1 MKENRKPAWAISCI
15 IIIILITMW
24 TGTLMRDKDSLVE
37 NIQDIF
43 IKYIVDAGMSNID
56 IVKLSQSDNDAS
68 FQWKMIFDACPF
80 MTYLVENSGD
90 IDKKSMQGS
99 KSLSSIYPGYRSRNF
114 LWSGAGNDMA
124 VTNRLF
130 ENSDIQI
137 ADLIQEEE
145 DYEKML
151 AENERLKNGIQDVA
165 DSAEENIEENPEENI
180 EENTKQDSEDN
191 SDTAT
196 EDKSDGKTKKDNSKK
211 DNKSSGNTASTVFS
225 PQVKNNLITIQKLK
239 RSKSRSYLL
248 KNFYITDSSTSID
261 NSIFNVEKLLSKDVT
276 MKKSNKPQILIFH
289 THGASEAFIDSKKGK
304 QSDSI
309 IGVGSR
315 LSYILR
321 KKYGYNVIHDTTAY
335 DKINGSIDRNKA
347 YNNAAAG
354 ISEILEKNP
363 SIEVVIDLHRDG
375 VGNAVHRLTTIDG
388 KRTAQ
393 VMFFNG
399 LSRNASGNIDY
410 LYNKNLQANL
420 SFSLQMK
427 LKCMENYPDFAKPV
441 YLKNYRYNMHLRE
454 KFLLIELGNENNTVE
469 EAKNAMEPLAKV
481 LDQVLTGK

>member
-1 MKENRKPAWAISCI
+1 MNENKKSAWVILCI
-15 IIIILITMW
+15 ITIILITMW

-37 NIQDIF
+37 NIQDMF
-43 IKYIVDAGMSNID
+43 INYIVDAGMSNID
-56 IVKLSQSDNDAS
+56 VVKLTQSDSDAS
-68 FQWKMIFDACPF
+68 FQWKMIFEACPF
-80 MTYLVENSGD
+80 MTYLVENSDD
-90 IDKKSMQGS
+90 IDKKSMEGTR
-99 KSLSSIYPGYRSRNF
+99 SLSSVYPGYRSRNF

-124 VTNRLF
+124 ATSRLF

-151 AENERLKNGIQDVA
+151 AENERLKNGEQAVV
-165 DSAEENIEENPEENI
+165 DSAEENNTDDVPEQNTEENAQKDE
-180 EENTKQDSEDN
+180 EDN
-191 SDTAT
+191 
-196 EDKSDGKTKKDNSKK
+196 NSKK
-211 DNKSSGNTASTVFS
+211 TDNNNSNNKDRNGSNDSASTVFS
-225 PQVKNNLITIQKLK
+225 PQVKNNLVTIQKLK

-276 MKKSNKPQILIFH
+276 IKKSNKPQILIFH

-304 QSDSI
+304 KMDSI

-315 LSYILR
+315 LAYILR
-321 KKYGYNVIHDTTAY
+321 KKYGYNVIHDTTGY
-335 DKINGSIDRNKA
+335 DNINGSIDRNKA
-347 YNNAAAG
+347 YNNAAG
-354 ISEILEKNP
+354 KISEILEENP

-388 KRTAQ
+388 KKTAQ

-420 SFSLQMK
+420 AFSLQMK

-454 KFLLIELGNENNTVE
+454 RFLLIELGNENNTVE
-469 EAKNAMEPLAKV
+469 EAKNAMAPLAKV
-481 LDQVLTGK
+481 LDQVLSGK

>member
-1 MKENRKPAWAISCI
+1 MKENEKPSWAIPCI
-15 IIIILITMW
+15 IVIILITMW
-24 TGTLMRDKDSLVE
+24 TGTLIQDKDSLIE
-37 NIQDIF
+37 NVQDMIVN
-43 IKYIVDAGMSNID
+43 YIVDAGMSNINV
-56 IVKLSQSDNDAS
+56 VKLSQGDNNAS
-68 FQWKMIFDACPF
+68 FQWKMIFDAYPF
-80 MTYLVENSGD
+80 MTYLIENSED
-90 IDKKSMQGS
+90 IDKKSMEGS
-99 KSLSSIYPGYRSRNF
+99 KSLSSVYPGYRSRNF

-124 VTNRLF
+124 VTSRLF

-151 AENERLKNGIQDVA
+151 AENARLKNGEQDVA
-165 DSAEENIEENPEENI
+165 DNAKEGTEESVGQDSNSEQDVKDEKKDEKKDDTKAEEENN
-180 EENTKQDSEDN
+180 
-191 SDTAT
+191 A
-196 EDKSDGKTKKDNSKK
+196 
-211 DNKSSGNTASTVFS
+211 AVFS

-239 RSKSRSYLL
+239 KSKSRSYLL
-248 KNFYITDSSTSID
+248 QNFYITDSSTSID
-261 NSIFNVEKLLSKDVT
+261 NTIFNVDKLLSKDVT

-289 THGASEAFIDSKKGK
+289 THGASESFIDSVKGK
-304 QSDSI
+304 KSDSI
-309 IGVGSR
+309 IGIGGR
-315 LSYILR
+315 LAYILR
-321 KKYGYNVIHDTTAY
+321 KKYGYNVIHDTTGY

-347 YNNAAAG
+347 YNNAAGKIAKT
-354 ISEILEKNP
+354 LEENP

-388 KRTAQ
+388 KKTAQ

-420 SFSLQMK
+420 AFSLQMK

-454 KFLLIELGNENNTVE
+454 KYLLIELGNENNTVE
-469 EAKNAMEPLAKV
+469 EAKNAMKPLAKV
-481 LDQVLTGK
+481 LDQVLSGK

>member
-1 MKENRKPAWAISCI
+1 MNENKKSAWVILCI
-15 IIIILITMW
+15 ITIILITMW

-37 NIQDIF
+37 NIQDMF
-43 IKYIVDAGMSNID
+43 INYIVDAGMSNID
-56 IVKLSQSDNDAS
+56 VVKLTQSDSDAS
-68 FQWKMIFDACPF
+68 FQWKMIFEACPF
-80 MTYLVENSGD
+80 MTYLVENSDD
-90 IDKKSMQGS
+90 IDKKSMEGTR
-99 KSLSSIYPGYRSRNF
+99 SLSSVYPGYRSRNF

-124 VTNRLF
+124 ATSRLF

-151 AENERLKNGIQDVA
+151 AENERLKNGEQAVV
-165 DSAEENIEENPEENI
+165 DSTEENNTDDVPEQNTEENAQKDE
-180 EENTKQDSEDN
+180 EDN
-191 SDTAT
+191 
-196 EDKSDGKTKKDNSKK
+196 NSKK
-211 DNKSSGNTASTVFS
+211 TDNNNSNNKDRNGSNDSASTVFS
-225 PQVKNNLITIQKLK
+225 PQVKNNLVTIQKLK

-276 MKKSNKPQILIFH
+276 IKKSSKPQILIFH

-304 QSDSI
+304 KMDSI

-315 LSYILR
+315 LAYILR
-321 KKYGYNVIHDTTAY
+321 KKYGYNVIHDTTGY
-335 DKINGSIDRNKA
+335 DNINGSIDRNKA
-347 YNNAAAG
+347 YNNAAG
-354 ISEILEKNP
+354 KISEILEENP

-388 KRTAQ
+388 KKTAQ

-420 SFSLQMK
+420 AFSLQMK

-454 KFLLIELGNENNTVE
+454 RFLLIELGNENNTVE
-469 EAKNAMEPLAKV
+469 EAKNAMAPLAKV
-481 LDQVLTGK
+481 LDQVLSGK

>member
-1 MKENRKPAWAISCI
+1 MKENKRPAWVILCI

-24 TGTLMRDKDSLVE
+24 TGTIIQSKDNFIE
-37 NIQDIF
+37 NIHDIF
-43 IKYIVDAGMSNID
+43 IDYIIDAGMSNVD
-56 IVKLSQSDNDAS
+56 IVELSQNDNSAS
-68 FQWKMIFDACPF
+68 FQWKMIFNACPF
-80 MTYLVENSGD
+80 MTYLVENSED

-99 KSLSSIYPGYRSRNF
+99 KSLSSVYLGYRSRNF

-124 VTNRLF
+124 VTSRLF
-130 ENSDIQI
+130 ENSDIQV

-151 AENERLKNGIQDVA
+151 AENERLKNGESNTVD
-165 DSAEENIEENPEENI
+165 DTEENNENSQD
-180 EENTKQDSEDN
+180 ENTEEDIKQDSDN
-191 SDTAT
+191 S
-196 EDKSDGKTKKDNSKK
+196 
-211 DNKSSGNTASTVFS
+211 NKSNEKVENNRDKKPEKDTNNNASTVFS

-239 RSKSRSYLL
+239 KSKSRSYLL

-261 NSIFNVEKLLSKDVT
+261 NSIFNVEKLLAKDVT
-276 MKKSNKPQILIFH
+276 LKKSKKPQILIFH
-289 THGASEAFIDSKKGK
+289 THGGSEAFIDSRKGK
-304 QSDSI
+304 KSDSI
-309 IGVGSR
+309 VGVGSR
-315 LSYILR
+315 LAYILR
-321 KKYGYNVIHDTTAY
+321 KKYGYNVIHDTTEY

-347 YNNAAAG
+347 YNNAAG
-354 ISEILEKNP
+354 SISKILEANP

-375 VGNAVHRLTTIDG
+375 VGNTVQRLTTING
-388 KRTAQ
+388 EKTAQ

-420 SFSLQMK
+420 AFSLQMK
-427 LKCMENYPDFAKPV
+427 LKCMENYPDFAKPI

-454 KFLLIELGNENNTVE
+454 KFLLIELGNENNTVK

-481 LDQVLTGK
+481 LDQVLQGK

>member
-1 MKENRKPAWAISCI
+1 MNENKKSAWVILCI
-15 IIIILITMW
+15 ITIILITMW

-37 NIQDIF
+37 NIQDMF
-43 IKYIVDAGMSNID
+43 INYIVDAGMSNID
-56 IVKLSQSDNDAS
+56 VVKLTQSDSDAS
-68 FQWKMIFDACPF
+68 FQWKMIFEACPF
-80 MTYLVENSGD
+80 MTYLVENSDD
-90 IDKKSMQGS
+90 IDKKSMEGTR
-99 KSLSSIYPGYRSRNF
+99 SLSSVYPGYRSRNF

-124 VTNRLF
+124 ATSRLF

-151 AENERLKNGIQDVA
+151 AENERLKNGEQVVV
-165 DSAEENIEENPEENI
+165 DSTEENNTNDAPEQNTEENAQKDE
-180 EENTKQDSEDN
+180 EDN
-191 SDTAT
+191 
-196 EDKSDGKTKKDNSKK
+196 NSKK
-211 DNKSSGNTASTVFS
+211 TDNNNSNNKDRNGSNDSASTVFS
-225 PQVKNNLITIQKLK
+225 PQVKNNLVTIQKLK

-276 MKKSNKPQILIFH
+276 IKKSNKPQILIFH

-304 QSDSI
+304 KMDSI

-315 LSYILR
+315 LAYILR
-321 KKYGYNVIHDTTAY
+321 KKYGYNVIHDTTGY
-335 DKINGSIDRNKA
+335 DNINGSIDRNKA
-347 YNNAAAG
+347 YNNAAG
-354 ISEILEKNP
+354 KISEILEENP

-388 KRTAQ
+388 KKTAQ

-420 SFSLQMK
+420 AFSLQMK

-454 KFLLIELGNENNTVE
+454 RFLLIELGNENNTVE
-469 EAKNAMEPLAKV
+469 EAKNAMAPLAKV
-481 LDQVLTGK
+481 LDQVLSGK